1 MKRCFAVLIALGSIL
16 LTSVFPA
23 SAVDALRALE
33 RTVGAQGS
41 RSSLITRNETIL
53 LFSLR

>member
-1 MKRCFAVLIALGSIL
+1 MVPLSSQVQGLERE
-16 LTSVFPA
+16 
-23 SAVDALRALE
+23 ALRALE